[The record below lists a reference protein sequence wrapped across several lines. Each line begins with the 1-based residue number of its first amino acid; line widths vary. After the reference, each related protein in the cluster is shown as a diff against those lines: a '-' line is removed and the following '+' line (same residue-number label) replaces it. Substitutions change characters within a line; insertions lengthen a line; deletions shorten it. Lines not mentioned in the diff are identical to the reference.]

1 MVKHFKHLVQNCM
14 MNMEEIRNK
23 VDILLA
29 DKGLTKDG
37 EEQAVRQLLF
47 HLYTAIDTYHYMT
60 QAEKDAAGRWYRTF
74 KTSFTLRNFLK
85 ERKRHRERKNPPCTP
100 LIRKGLL
107 EKGSKISLSP
117 KREDEAVEERRK
129 MFWAELE
136 QFIGK
141 YNRQMVLQFYY
152 WAEEMKGVD
161 QMRWEIQ
168 KSWNTSYRLA
178 AWSKRSFNKNDEAA
192 ALRLERTKAK
202 STQKES
208 PLCIAAKREQ
218 DNAKLE
224 QEMEQSKQNQM
235 LTDEYLAKN
244 PNGFLAQVAR
254 ERQARER
261 KKESK
266 T

>member
-1 MVKHFKHLVQNCM
+1 
-14 MNMEEIRNK
+14 MEEIRNK

-37 EEQAVRQLLF
+37 EEQAVHQLLF
-47 HLYTAIDTYHYMT
+47 HLYTAIDTYRYMT

-117 KREDEAVEERRK
+117 KREGEAVEERRK

-141 YNRQMVLQFYY
+141 YNRQMVLQFYYY

-178 AWSKRSFNKNDEAA
+178 AWSKRSFAKNDEAA
-192 ALRLERTKAK
+192 ALRLAKAK
-202 STQKES
+202 GKATPKQPTFDAAEREEANVR
-208 PLCIAAKREQ
+208 LEREIAERKASAVPYE
-218 DNAKLE
+218 
-224 QEMEQSKQNQM
+224 
-235 LTDEYLAKN
+235 EYLKM
-244 PNGFLAQVAR
+244 
-254 ERQARER
+254 
-261 KKESK
+261 KH
-266 T
+266 

>member
-1 MVKHFKHLVQNCM
+1 
-14 MNMEEIRNK
+14 MEEIQNK

-47 HLYTAIDTYHYMT
+47 HLYTAIDTYRYMT

-152 WAEEMKGVD
+152 YWAEEMKGVD

-192 ALRLERTKAK
+192 ALRLERAKEKMTKQTAN
-202 STQKES
+202 TAEQQA
-208 PLCIAAKREQ
+208 IATKRAQ
-218 DNAKLE
+218 DNEKLE
-224 QEMEQSKQNQM
+224 REIEERKQGAVSYE
-235 LTDEYLAKN
+235 EYLKM
-244 PNGFLAQVAR
+244 
-254 ERQARER
+254 
-261 KKESK
+261 KE

>member
-1 MVKHFKHLVQNCM
+1 MI
-14 MNMEEIRNK
+14 NMEEIQNK

-47 HLYTAIDTYHYMT
+47 HLYTAIDTYRYMT

-117 KREDEAVEERRK
+117 KREGEVVEERRK

-141 YNRQMVLQFYY
+141 YNRQMVLQFYYY

-178 AWSKRSFNKNDEAA
+178 AWSKRSFNKNDETA
-192 ALRLERTKAK
+192 ALRLERAK
-202 STQKES
+202 GKDGGKQQTANTADQQA
-208 PLCIAAKREQ
+208 IAAKREQ